1 VDSDTCA
8 FARLRTNE
16 LPKFNQANLS
26 PGLGQTNEPPLVPQV
41 LGGYLLTEAK
51 LGDDLTVSIYVFTI
65 KVIKKTAALTD
76 HFQQA
81 ASAAVV
87 VLVLAQMVR

>member
-1 VDSDTCA
+1 MLLSRPDK
-8 FARLRTNE
+8 RT
-16 LPKFNQANLS
+16 ALS
-26 PGLGQTNEPPLVPQV
+26 TWV
-41 LGGYLLTEAK
+41 LGGYLLTEAE

-65 KVIKKTAALTD
+65 KVVKKTAALTN

-87 VLVLAQMVR
+87 VFMLAQMFR